1 MSDDNIL
8 FYSDVKFGVFN
19 ICIY

>member
-8 FYSDVKFGVFN
+8 FYSDVKLGVFN